1 MNNTI
6 DITEDFGTLYHPK
19 SALVFYERNTL
30 DKDVYVEHFDMD
42 RNGTPINAHPLT
54 EREAEALAKA
64 LTTEKQKQS
73 AFLKPV
79 GILPTTILHINP
91 SRDKGAV
98 LWYTKSQK
106 RPLYFIDGLGI
117 PSGTAYIPPMVWQAD
132 KNSLRVFALLNNRR
146 PTEKTLLYYAPFF
159 NIYEDGRVC
168 MGSVS
173 IDIKNSASVKEF
185 TRAWEDYFF
194 NSYFSHLMGEN
205 SPVEGNCVTLWKD
218 LVTSDRT
225 FPTALLKSS
234 NKTLKNLLS

>member
-1 MNNTI
+1 MNNAM
-6 DITEDFGTLYHPK
+6 DITQSFGTLYHPK
-19 SALVFYERNTL
+19 SALVFYESKGL
-30 DKDVYVEHFDMD
+30 DKDMYIEHFDMD
-42 RNGTPINAHPLT
+42 KNGTPINAHPLT

-64 LTTEKQKQS
+64 LTTDKQKQS

-98 LWYTKSQK
+98 IWYTKSQK
-106 RPLYFIDGLGI
+106 RPLYFIESLGI
-117 PSGTAYIPPMVWQAD
+117 PSGQGFVPPMIWQAN
-132 KNSLRVFALLNNRR
+132 KNSLRVFAVLSNRR
-146 PTEKTLLYYAPFF
+146 PTEKTTLYYAPFF

-173 IDIKNSASVKEF
+173 IDIKNSASVEEF

-205 SPVEGNCVTLWKD
+205 SPVKGNCVSLWKD
-218 LVTSDRT
+218 LVTSDRS
-225 FPTALLKSS
+225 FPTAILKKN
-234 NKTLKNLLS
+234 NKTIKNLLS

>member
-1 MNNTI
+1 MNNVI
-6 DITEDFGTLYHPK
+6 DRTEDFGTLYHPK
-19 SALVFYERNTL
+19 SALVFYESKGL
-30 DKDVYVEHFDMD
+30 DKEVYVEHFDMD

-54 EREAEALAKA
+54 EREAGALAKA
-64 LTTEKQKQS
+64 LTCEKQKQT
-73 AFLKPV
+73 AFLKSG
-79 GILPTTILHINP
+79 GILPTNILHINP

-98 LWYTKSQK
+98 IWYTKSQK

-117 PSGTAYIPPMVWQAD
+117 PSGQGFVPPMVWQAR
-132 KNSLRVFALLNNRR
+132 KNSLLVYALLSNRR
-146 PTEKTLLYYAPFF
+146 PTEKTPLYYAPFF

-173 IDIKNSASVKEF
+173 IETKESACVEEF
-185 TRAWEDYFF
+185 TKAWEDYFF

-205 SPVEGNCVTLWKD
+205 SPVKGNCVSLWKD

-225 FPTALLKSS
+225 FPKALLKSN